1 MIAGVSL
8 APPTASSS
16 RRSATGTGGAYNSAM
31 GTVREVLN
39 RLRWGSPG
47 GTGTVVLSVRVREG
61 GVERIEEIGFDS
73 VVDIL
78 PLGITVA
85 SGAFL
90 PYHRIVD
97 VRRDEEVLWLGG
109 KG

>member
-1 MIAGVSL
+1 VHA
-8 APPTASSS
+8 
-16 RRSATGTGGAYNSAM
+16 
-31 GTVREVLN
+31 VRELLN
-39 RLRWGSPG
+39 RLRWGPPG

-73 VVDIL
+73 LVDIL

-90 PYHRIVD
+90 PYHRIVA